1 MVIVILIFSR
11 NDPHDYVNVHLMFRG
26 LATPG
31 MDTLVLDIIKQN
43 AKKIMVNLK
52 EYRMI
57 GTLLI
62 EPVSASLD
70 VFNGTINLGPSP
82 TSIIQPTQTVP
93 PGRKLYNNNNNNQ
106 FFIYRALHS

>member
-1 MVIVILIFSR
+1 
-11 NDPHDYVNVHLMFRG
+11 MFRG
-26 LATPG
+26 LSTPG
-31 MDTLVLDIIKQN
+31 MDTLVLDIIKEN

-93 PGRKLYNNNNNNQ
+93 PGRKLYSILAN
-106 FFIYRALHS
+106 FI